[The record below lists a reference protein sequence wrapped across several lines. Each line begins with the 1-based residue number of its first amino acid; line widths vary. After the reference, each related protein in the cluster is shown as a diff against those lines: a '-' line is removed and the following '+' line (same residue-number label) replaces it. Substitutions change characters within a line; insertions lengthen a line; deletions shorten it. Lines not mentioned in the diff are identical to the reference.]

1 MRKRALKLSFG
12 LRFLDISLMTIGI
25 LELIAVGVMFIVLYR
40 INQGGDNM
48 YSMWVEEVVIFFLSF
63 EAIAAIL
70 LINIVV
76 VLDRTLAPLSR
87 IEKIL
92 SEVLA
97 GNSSLR
103 LQVRKKD
110 LLGPLVDKINQ
121 LIERIESK

>member
-25 LELIAVGVMFIVLYR
+25 LELIAVGAMFIVLYR

>member
-103 LQVRKKD
+103 LQVRKRD